1 MLDTQRAPDNW
12 TVQSPLTCSAPLTLC
27 GLVRWISANFGL
39 RSAGIRREASLYLNN
54 GQFYGSRFLVCCQL
68 EKGLIEST
76 SSDTSR
82 FGEIRLALQTELVV
96 KRGIQ
101 SVGVDH
107 FQAVMIHFYKHA
119 FKSCGNAQCQK
130 KWREA
135 TDWCY
140 GDVNPIDVK

>member
-1 MLDTQRAPDNW
+1 MDSTIASNVFSTIDVMRSC
-12 TVQSPLTCSAPLTLC
+12 TVEF
-27 GLVRWISANFGL
+27 ANFGL

-82 FGEIRLALQTELVV
+82 SGEIRLVLQTELVV

-101 SVGVDH
+101 SVGGS
-107 FQAVMIHFYKHA
+107 FSSSNGPILQARV
-119 FKSCGNAQCQK
+119 
-130 KWREA
+130 
-135 TDWCY
+135 
-140 GDVNPIDVK
+140 